1 MGRRAGLS
9 LTEKQRHQ
17 LQQFKAQTKDKRE
30 YRAADGLLLR
40 AEGKSANEVARRIGV
55 TIKQVFMW
63 ARKFRLK
70 GVRGL
75 RVRKQTGRPARK
87 AALAKPRIAH
97 LIEQDPRVFGYLKGR
112 WVLRDIAR
120 QLQKDGVE
128 MHYTS
133 VRRMLDELGIVL
145 KTPRLRTPGS
155 LKKNYR
161 KRREIRR
168 YKKVA
173 AALSKKTSSSDSKT
187 RSGSSSFPKSRDVG
201 QRGGESSTSP
211 RSVIPSG

>member
-1 MGRRAGLS
+1 MTETQRR
-9 LTEKQRHQ
+9 Q
-17 LQQFKAQTKDKRE
+17 LHQFKAKTKDKRE

-40 AEGKSANEVARRIGV
+40 AEGKTADDVARRTGV

-63 ARKFRLK
+63 TRKFRRK

-75 RVRKQTGRPARK
+75 RVRKQTGRPALK

-97 LIEQDPRVFGYLKGR
+97 LIEQDPQAFGYLKGR

-120 QLQKDGVE
+120 QLEKEGVE

-133 VRRMLDELGIVL
+133 VRRMLGELGIVL

-161 KRREIRR
+161 KREQIRQ
-168 YKKVA
+168 YKQVA
-173 AALSKKTSSSDSKT
+173 AALSKKTSSSVSRT
-187 RSGSSSFPKSRDVG
+187 RSGSSSFQKSRDAG
-201 QRGGESSTSP
+201 RNGGESSTSP
-211 RSVIPSG
+211 RSAIPSE